1 MVILHRSKLEELSK
15 ERDTLNETIRLLR
28 KEKDDNYRHVKA
40 EKTVYEKNTRENHKR
55 ISDLEEELENYRS
68 NLMQSERKT
77 GKLDELRNE
86 ETTKLKQS
94 ITEI

>member
-1 MVILHRSKLEELSK
+1 MTLHRSKLEELSK

-28 KEKDDNYRHVKA
+28 KEKDDNYRHAKA